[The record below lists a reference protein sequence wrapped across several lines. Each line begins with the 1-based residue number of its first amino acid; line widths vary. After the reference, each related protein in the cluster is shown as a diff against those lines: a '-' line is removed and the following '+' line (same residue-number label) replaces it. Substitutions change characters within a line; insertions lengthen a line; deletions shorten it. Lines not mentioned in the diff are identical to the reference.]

1 MFRMS
6 CLGDRSVVASCLR
19 RNFFVCLFVF
29 FFFYETANRKSNQ
42 EQLCR
47 LLFLYKSS
55 IYISKYDLCHR
66 VSRCI
71 IRRDVLVERR
81 LVM

>member
-19 RNFFVCLFVF
+19 RNLFCLFVF

-47 LLFLYKSS
+47 LLFLF
-55 IYISKYDLCHR
+55 IYQNTTCATG
-66 VSRCI
+66 
-71 IRRDVLVERR
+71 R
-81 LVM
+81 LVVSFDGTCSSNVAL